1 MIDLLLSL
9 LLRVFSFCGGI
20 AGFVGLYHGALWML
34 KVGTV
39 IACLFCLRPVG
50 VKAAG
55 VKSWT
60 VVLGSIAGLVAN
72 RFLPNPIEGLGWIII
87 NGLFTLMAA
96 LTMLE
101 IVGEF
106 PWVSAIRNCGW
117 TEKVFSLLLRIF
129 SLCGGVAAFVGAYH
143 GNLWMLKIG
152 TVLAGL
158 FCLRHA
164 DFGATLPMRFSR
176 KIWNI
181 ILGILLAMLINCF
194 LDDPVENLNWMII
207 NGRFTFW
214 AALSALSFVTD
225 IAEDIRDWWREKREH
240 SKT

>member
-20 AGFVGLYHGALWML
+20 VGFVGLYHGELGML

-50 VKAAG
+50 FNAAG

-60 VVLGSIAGLVAN
+60 VILGSIAGLVAN

-117 TEKVFSLLLRIF
+117 MEKVFSLLLRI
-129 SLCGGVAAFVGAYH
+129 
-143 GNLWMLKIG
+143 LKKK
-152 TVLAGL
+152 AS
-158 FCLRHA
+158 
-164 DFGATLPMRFSR
+164 PM
-176 KIWNI
+176 
-181 ILGILLAMLINCF
+181 
-194 LDDPVENLNWMII
+194 
-207 NGRFTFW
+207 
-214 AALSALSFVTD
+214 
-225 IAEDIRDWWREKREH
+225 
-240 SKT
+240 

>member
-1 MIDLLLSL
+1 
-9 LLRVFSFCGGI
+9 
-20 AGFVGLYHGALWML
+20 ML

-39 IACLFCLRPVG
+39 ISGLFCLRHADFEATLPMRFSRKIWNIILGILLAMLINCFLDNPVENLN
-50 VKAAG
+50 
-55 VKSWT
+55 WM
-60 VVLGSIAGLVAN
+60 
-72 RFLPNPIEGLGWIII
+72 II
-87 NGLFTLMAA
+87 NGRFTFWAA

-158 FCLRHA
+158 FCMWEMGSDA
-164 DFGATLPMRFSR
+164 VGAKL
-176 KIWNI
+176 KII
-181 ILGILLAMLINCF
+181 AGGSIVGMLINRF
-194 LDDPVENLNWMII
+194 LKTPLEGLGWMIVDAVFI
-207 NGRFTFW
+207 LHVIGSISSIIMDLQCEFAFW
-214 AALSALSFVTD
+214 QD
-225 IAEDIRDWWREKREH
+225 KRKQ
-240 SKT
+240 SKN